1 MALFT
6 TNDIGGKTGGI
17 QYITAF
23 PFIIKSN
30 AGVHTTQPTLFDVSA
45 AITEQSPPLRY
56 LSPGFFTVN
65 KPRDKCLHSKA
76 TFHLLKPYFHF
87 SELKVKL
94 ITLLTCFQAEQI
106 GAVLL
111 FWDCRDWRKET
122 G

>member
-23 PFIIKSN
+23 PIIKSN

-56 LSPGFFTVN
+56 PSPG
-65 KPRDKCLHSKA
+65 S
-76 TFHLLKPYFHF
+76 
-87 SELKVKL
+87 
-94 ITLLTCFQAEQI
+94 Q
-106 GAVLL
+106 
-111 FWDCRDWRKET
+111 
-122 G
+122 